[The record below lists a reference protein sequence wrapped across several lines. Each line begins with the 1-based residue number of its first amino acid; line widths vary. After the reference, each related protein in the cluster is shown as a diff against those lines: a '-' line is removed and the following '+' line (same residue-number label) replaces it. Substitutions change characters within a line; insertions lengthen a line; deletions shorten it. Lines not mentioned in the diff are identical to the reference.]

1 MSRSGL
7 SVQQCADDHRVA
19 MTMRNMGVDEE
30 HFGEFIEKLSSLR
43 IDAGLSPQNLANQ
56 IDELCYFREENQSP
70 NGVISIPQIFQ
81 TLNTLKA
88 EVSKNLQTI
97 ASMESKKSDL
107 ESAISSIQH
116 QKAAVEAELNWDIQ
130 FKRTIDIVGFPVE
143 KIPLVTDL
151 MMFIKNCGYT
161 IEEIKERIIAHSRL
175 EDACITMKTKV
186 VHLEVNHDNLLK
198 ENSNLE
204 DTILKNSQ
212 KVRELEFLK
221 DEGIGLSELK
231 LLHCFIDEVEEQ
243 GEELGEYRI
252 PRERN
257 AFFKKFLRDLQ
268 EHYIDYLNL
277 GKAVNEKRLEIEKL
291 NSECSLVSATLN
303 LAPDV
308 VSFFKSLV
316 KMGFKKDDLECLK
329 KKIEESRL
337 QQHQE
342 NSQYSPAKEIPSMA
356 IHSEIQGDM
365 SGSQKQYQ

>member
-7 SVQQCADDHRVA
+7 SVQQCADGHRVA

-175 EDACITMKTKV
+175 EDAC
-186 VHLEVNHDNLLK
+186 HY
-198 ENSNLE
+198 EN
-204 DTILKNSQ
+204 
-212 KVRELEFLK
+212 
-221 DEGIGLSELK
+221 
-231 LLHCFIDEVEEQ
+231 
-243 GEELGEYRI
+243 
-252 PRERN
+252 
-257 AFFKKFLRDLQ
+257 
-268 EHYIDYLNL
+268 
-277 GKAVNEKRLEIEKL
+277 
-291 NSECSLVSATLN
+291 
-303 LAPDV
+303 
-308 VSFFKSLV
+308 
-316 KMGFKKDDLECLK
+316 
-329 KKIEESRL
+329 
-337 QQHQE
+337 
-342 NSQYSPAKEIPSMA
+342 
-356 IHSEIQGDM
+356 
-365 SGSQKQYQ
+365 